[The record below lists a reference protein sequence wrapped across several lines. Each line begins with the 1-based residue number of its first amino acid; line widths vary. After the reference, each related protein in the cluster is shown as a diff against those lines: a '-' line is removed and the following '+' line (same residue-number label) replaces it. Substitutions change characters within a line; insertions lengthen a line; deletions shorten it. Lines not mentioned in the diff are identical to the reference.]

1 MYVSVYI
8 HAYFLIQ
15 KYVCFCVSFLLF
27 FSQYIG
33 SKETDQKAD
42 KVSKLGILD
51 FWTPENH
58 YRWSVSRYGG
68 HVSGSVE
75 PVKRSQLFLCGIFLL
90 TFFYPLTQSKNFT
103 GKTLRSQFSLSG
115 LETGEVES
123 LKSKRMELQEY
134 VTALQESVR
143 SLQIEERQA
152 EEEAAKLQ
160 KQRVM
165 TLMLLLI
172 PYTVILPII

>member
-1 MYVSVYI
+1 MSLYIYTHIFSYKSMYVFV
-8 HAYFLIQ
+8 FL
-15 KYVCFCVSFLLF
+15 SFF

-123 LKSKRMELQEY
+123 LKFKRMELQEY

-172 PYTVILPII
+172 TYTVILPII